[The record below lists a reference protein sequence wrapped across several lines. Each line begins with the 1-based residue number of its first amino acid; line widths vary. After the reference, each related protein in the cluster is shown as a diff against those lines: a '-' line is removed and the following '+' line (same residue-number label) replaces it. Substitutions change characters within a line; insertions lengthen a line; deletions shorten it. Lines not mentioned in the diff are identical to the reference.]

1 MRRARNERE
10 ETGGNGMRDARGR
23 TYIAR
28 KDLRSRINGG
38 EASLRSLSSLI
49 ASSRRTAVRLDEQMS
64 MAALVADLMISRLTL
79 IQRAKDVEER
89 EFPLRMV
96 RGKREVVSA
105 F

>member
-1 MRRARNERE
+1 
-10 ETGGNGMRDARGR
+10 
-23 TYIAR
+23 
-28 KDLRSRINGG
+28 
-38 EASLRSLSSLI
+38 
-49 ASSRRTAVRLDEQMS
+49 MS